1 MEVICIEEKAFYV
14 LVQKVIK
21 FAKDNQQ
28 KLALI
33 SQEEAMKLL
42 GIKSKSTLQ
51 KLRDHGQIRFSQP
64 MRKVIQYDKTS
75 IDFLNRNARE
85 VFGSM
90 LFRNSPEL
98 SLNSQKGGRSGL
110 KALAF
115 KSRKRSLQSS
125 GAKGG

>member
-28 KLALI
+28 KNWPWV

-75 IDFLNRNARE
+75 IDDFLNRNARE
-85 VFGSM
+85 VF
-90 LFRNSPEL
+90 
-98 SLNSQKGGRSGL
+98 
-110 KALAF
+110 
-115 KSRKRSLQSS
+115 
-125 GAKGG
+125 